1 VPPLR
6 LVTASPPNPHPRC
19 RASGTCKCAIRGGGR
34 AAAGR
39 PWLCGARAIHGRP
52 LGVPAARSPPA
63 PAAQTRVRAMRTRA
77 AASTSGGGSLTHPPS
92 RQRSRLEHAPRCASA
107 DARSADRGS
116 GLAALP
122 QPSQCRPETG
132 LANIS
137 KSGRDGQR
145 GAAAQHTH
153 YGAVHRDAGQP
164 RAMPASSAPPGASS
178 ARSSALSSRFGA
190 ILGANSREF
199 TKMSG
204 AAAAH
209 AATSVRRLH
218 MCDEPRPSMPRQ
230 AGTTKAGDPRSYS
243 QHSNAAAHRQELRV
257 CCMQGYLSTL
267 RF

>member
-1 VPPLR
+1 MRPQ
-6 LVTASPPNPHPRC
+6 T
-19 RASGTCKCAIRGGGR
+19 RAVR
-34 AAAGR
+34 AAG
-39 PWLCGARAIHGRP
+39 
-52 LGVPAARSPPA
+52 
-63 PAAQTRVRAMRTRA
+63 
-77 AASTSGGGSLTHPPS
+77 
-92 RQRSRLEHAPRCASA
+92 
-107 DARSADRGS
+107 
-116 GLAALP
+116 AALP
-122 QPSQCRPETG
+122 RCPTETG

-190 ILGANSREF
+190 RFGANSREF

>member
-1 VPPLR
+1 
-6 LVTASPPNPHPRC
+6 
-19 RASGTCKCAIRGGGR
+19 
-34 AAAGR
+34 
-39 PWLCGARAIHGRP
+39 
-52 LGVPAARSPPA
+52 
-63 PAAQTRVRAMRTRA
+63 MRTRA

-92 RQRSRLEHAPRCASA
+92 RQRSRLEHAPRCAPA
-107 DARSADRGS
+107 DARSAGRGS

-190 ILGANSREF
+190 RFSARTRANLRRW
-199 TKMSG
+199 SG

-218 MCDEPRPSMPRQ
+218 MCDGPRPSMPRQ

>member
-1 VPPLR
+1 MPPLR
-6 LVTASPPNPHPRC
+6 LVTASPPNPQPRC

-164 RAMPASSAPPGASS
+164 RAMPASSAPPGACSS
-178 ARSSALSSRFGA
+178 IWTLGNDENRAAPAGGGIFKNKHKAILSS
-190 ILGANSREF
+190 
-199 TKMSG
+199 
-204 AAAAH
+204 
-209 AATSVRRLH
+209 
-218 MCDEPRPSMPRQ
+218 
-230 AGTTKAGDPRSYS
+230 
-243 QHSNAAAHRQELRV
+243 
-257 CCMQGYLSTL
+257 
-267 RF
+267 